1 MKKRILY
8 IGYNFSPE
16 LTGIGKYSGE
26 MMEWL
31 AQSGHDCSVITS
43 YPYYPQWEVQEPYV
57 KNRYWF
63 LKETTNYPSGGRL
76 TVYRCPMYVPKQPSG
91 LTRILSDFSFFASA
105 LLQIMTFCCKKK
117 YTHVISVAP
126 TFLAGVLGAFY
137 KKIKKANHLH
147 HIQDLQIEAAAEL
160 GMIKSKPLLNI
171 LFRVE
176 NFVFNNSQNISS
188 ISDAMIKRIS
198 KKTKRDVAFL
208 PNWADT
214 DFFYPIP
221 NNDDLKVKFG
231 FKPDDTTVLYSGGIG
246 EKQGLENILFAA
258 QSLLGQPKV
267 KIIICGSGPY
277 KEILKK
283 KAIEMQLQNIYF
295 MPLQPKENFNEFLNM
310 ADIHLVI
317 QKKNASDLV
326 MPSKLTTILAVGGAA
341 LVTANEGTDLHNIV
355 SKYDM
360 GYLIEAENRD
370 ALTAGIV
377 HLTQTANLCTIKKN
391 AHGYAKE
398 FLNIN
403 TVMKSLDQKL
413 LQDLNYQCSLS

>member
-43 YPYYPQWEVQEPYV
+43 YPYYPQWEVQKPYV

-76 TVYRCPMYVPKQPSG
+76 TVYRCPMYVPKKPSG

-117 YTHVISVAP
+117 YTYVISVAP

-137 KKIKKANHLH
+137 KKVKKAKHLH

-160 GMIKSKPLLNI
+160 GMIKSATLVKL

-176 NFVFNNSQNISS
+176 NFVFKNSQNISS

-198 KKTKRDVAFL
+198 KKTKREVTFL

-221 NNDDLKVKFG
+221 NNANLKVKFG
-231 FKPDDTTVLYSGGIG
+231 FEADDTTVLYSGGIG
-246 EKQGLENILFAA
+246 EKQGLENILYAA
-258 QSLLGQPKV
+258 QALLGQPKV
-267 KIIICGSGPY
+267 KLIICGSGPY
-277 KEILKK
+277 KEVLKK
-283 KAIEMQLQNIYF
+283 KAQDMQLQNVHF
-295 MPLQPKENFNEFLNM
+295 MPLQPKEAFNEFLNM

-341 LVTANEGTDLHNIV
+341 LVTANEGTDLYSIV
-355 SKYDM
+355 SKHDM

-370 ALTAGIV
+370 ALTAGIID
-377 HLTQTANLCTIKKN
+377 LTQNKNLCCIKNN
-391 AHGYAKE
+391 AHNYAKKY
-398 FLNIN
+398 LDIN
-403 TVMKSLDQKL
+403 TIMKSLDKNL
-413 LQDLNYQCSLS
+413 L